1 MYLLGIYLFFNWDS
15 LHVRLNSHYEAWSYK
30 KKKHKKIK
38 AYRKSAQKEPTVKRS
53 LLILDLKPLISQ
65 VKGKHSIGREFQ
77 SLAVRERNLF
87 TQTLFHT
94 WAYGRFIREDQFR
107 REEKANPS
115 ILKDGF
121 SSKTDPINFT
131 LTEPFLPDRSKETIQ
146 LFPALKSRN
155 HFLPQSTE
163 SRRSDSSSE
172 ANSSCCHKSEA

>member
-15 LHVRLNSHYEAWSYK
+15 LHARLNSHYEAWSYK

-53 LLILDLKPLISQ
+53 LFILDLKPLISQ

-94 WAYGRFIREDQFR
+94 WVYGRFIREDQFR
-107 REEKANPS
+107 RKEKANPS

-131 LTEPFLPDRSKETIQ
+131 FHRTIFTRQ

-172 ANSSCCHKSEA
+172 VNSSCCHKSEA